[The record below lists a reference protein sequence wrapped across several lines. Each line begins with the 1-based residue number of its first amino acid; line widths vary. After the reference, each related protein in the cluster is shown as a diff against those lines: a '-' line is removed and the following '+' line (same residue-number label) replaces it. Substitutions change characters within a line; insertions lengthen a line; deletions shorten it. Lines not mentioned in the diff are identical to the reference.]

1 LLALFGDLLDGGQ
14 LQVVDGAGQRAHDGS
29 HSTLCWLVHDAAI
42 LIDGRD
48 AADPR
53 IADVTSKGRGGMK
66 RLFVVALTVL
76 GLCVAAQSVPLQAQA
91 KPKSMSATGVVK
103 SVSATSLAITASGNK
118 EMTFTVDG
126 TTKFVG
132 KGLSTKS
139 REKGGKITAMDAVG
153 DGDSVS
159 VTYHDMGGTM
169 HAAQVRVN
177 NKAMATKK

>member
-1 LLALFGDLLDGGQ
+1 
-14 LQVVDGAGQRAHDGS
+14 
-29 HSTLCWLVHDAAI
+29 
-42 LIDGRD
+42 
-48 AADPR
+48 
-53 IADVTSKGRGGMK
+53 MK

-103 SVSATSLAITASGNK
+103 SVSATSLAITAAGNK

-139 REKGGKITAMDAVG
+139 REKGGKITAVDATGEG
-153 DGDSVS
+153 DAVS

-169 HAAQVRVN
+169 HAAQVRIN

>member
-1 LLALFGDLLDGGQ
+1 
-14 LQVVDGAGQRAHDGS
+14 
-29 HSTLCWLVHDAAI
+29 
-42 LIDGRD
+42 
-48 AADPR
+48 
-53 IADVTSKGRGGMK
+53 MK
-66 RLFVVALTVL
+66 RLVVVALTVL
-76 GLCVAAQSVPLQAQA
+76 GLCVAAQSAPLQAQA
-91 KPKSMSATGVVK
+91 KAKSMSATGTVK
-103 SVSATSLAITASGNK
+103 SVSGTALTITAAGNK
-118 EMTFTVDG
+118 EMTFTIDG

-139 REKGGKITAMDAVG
+139 REKGGKITASDAVG

>member
-1 LLALFGDLLDGGQ
+1 
-14 LQVVDGAGQRAHDGS
+14 
-29 HSTLCWLVHDAAI
+29 
-42 LIDGRD
+42 
-48 AADPR
+48 
-53 IADVTSKGRGGMK
+53 MK
-66 RLFVVALTVL
+66 RLVVVALTVL

-91 KPKSMSATGVVK
+91 KAKSMSATGMVK
-103 SVSATSLAITASGNK
+103 SVTGTALTITAAGNK
-118 EMTFTVDG
+118 ELTFTVDG

-177 NKAMATKK
+177 NKAMSTKKK

>member
-1 LLALFGDLLDGGQ
+1 
-14 LQVVDGAGQRAHDGS
+14 
-29 HSTLCWLVHDAAI
+29 
-42 LIDGRD
+42 
-48 AADPR
+48 
-53 IADVTSKGRGGMK
+53 MK
-66 RLFVVALTVL
+66 RLFVVALTVM

-103 SVSATSLAITASGNK
+103 SVSATSLAITAAGNK

-139 REKGGKITAMDAVG
+139 REKGGKITAVDATGEG
-153 DGDSVS
+153 DAVS

-177 NKAMATKK
+177 NKAMATKKGQWFSAIVRSAVDSSIADRRSTDCR

>member
-1 LLALFGDLLDGGQ
+1 
-14 LQVVDGAGQRAHDGS
+14 
-29 HSTLCWLVHDAAI
+29 
-42 LIDGRD
+42 
-48 AADPR
+48 
-53 IADVTSKGRGGMK
+53 MK
-66 RLFVVALTVL
+66 RLFVVALTVM
-76 GLCVAAQSVPLQAQA
+76 GLCAAAQSVPLQAQGTTTA

-103 SVSATSLAITASGNK
+103 SVSATSLAITATGNK

>member
-1 LLALFGDLLDGGQ
+1 
-14 LQVVDGAGQRAHDGS
+14 
-29 HSTLCWLVHDAAI
+29 
-42 LIDGRD
+42 
-48 AADPR
+48 
-53 IADVTSKGRGGMK
+53 MK
-66 RLFVVALTVL
+66 RLFVVALTVM
-76 GLCVAAQSVPLQAQA
+76 GLCAAAQSVPQAQGTTTA
-91 KPKSMSATGVVK
+91 KPKSMSATGMVK
-103 SVSATSLAITASGNK
+103 SVSATSLAITAAGNK

-177 NKAMATKK
+177 NKAMATKKK

>member
-1 LLALFGDLLDGGQ
+1 
-14 LQVVDGAGQRAHDGS
+14 
-29 HSTLCWLVHDAAI
+29 
-42 LIDGRD
+42 
-48 AADPR
+48 
-53 IADVTSKGRGGMK
+53 MK

-159 VTYHDMGGTM
+159 VTYHDMDGKM
-169 HAAQVRVN
+169 HAANVKITQ
-177 NKAMATKK
+177 KALSVTK